1 MSNHDQAAS
10 TSSASTSSAGV
21 EPAKQRRTARRA
33 VWAAIAV
40 VIAWFLISGA
50 AGPLSGRLSEVQQ
63 NDNASFLPAS
73 AESTLVADE
82 QQAFV
87 DNPSL
92 PILVVASSPAGG
104 PLSPAAV
111 EQADALAAALPGL
124 QVEPGATIA
133 DFTDGAPIIAIP
145 SQDGEAVLINVSLQT
160 SQFGERLTDG
170 SLAVSGIV
178 EAIRSVAGDYPD
190 LQVNVTGPGG
200 ILADLI
206 KVFGAIDIQLLGA
219 TLLVVIL
226 ILIVVYRSPFIWV
239 LPIISALLANAMA
252 GAVVYALAN
261 ADIIVLNGQSQGI
274 LTVLVIGAATDYA
287 LLMIARYREELHNY
301 ESHFAALKVAW
312 KGVVEPILASG
323 ATVSI
328 GLLCLLLSELNS
340 NRSLGPVGAVGI
352 VACLVV
358 LLTLLP
364 ALLAIPV
371 VSIPLLALLVPI
383 LAWIAL
389 EVIGQEPAIGPFAAA
404 GGALALV
411 ATIFCIVV
419 GILRAVR
426 PHAGPFSR
434 DRIPPGRWVFWP
446 RVPQPDHVVDENKGL
461 WAKIANGVGMR
472 PRITWVVTAL
482 VLLVLAGFT
491 GTLKADGITTTESF
505 TNSDGVDS
513 VTGQRVLQDHFSAG
527 LGTPAIVVLNA
538 DRIEDVATVVSSTPG
553 VDAVRP
559 FTGAPAGPPGA
570 DQPAEPKVV
579 DGRAILEVT
588 LSDPAD
594 STQAEDT
601 IALLRDRVDSVAGA
615 DALVGGQTAA
625 QLDVD
630 ISSMRDRNLIIPVV
644 LVVIFIVLMLLLRSI
659 LAPVLLIVTV
669 LLSYFATLGVCA
681 LLFNEAFAFPGADTS
696 FPLFAFVFLVA
707 LGVDY
712 NIFLMTRVREESMKL
727 GTRPGIIKGLRVT
740 GGVITSA
747 GIVLAATFLV
757 LGVLPLV
764 VLREL
769 GIAVAIGVLLDTFV
783 VRTTLVP
790 ALAYDLDR
798 RIWWPSRLWRKPG
811 QEGSQPPPKALVDA

>member
-1 MSNHDQAAS
+1 VSNS
-10 TSSASTSSAGV
+10 VTSQTPSSSP
-21 EPAKQRRTARRA
+21 EDPAKQRKAARRA
-33 VWAAIAV
+33 VWGAIAV
-40 VIAWFLISGA
+40 VVAWFLISGA

-82 QQAFV
+82 QEAFIE
-87 DNPSL
+87 NPSL
-92 PILVVASSPAGG
+92 PILVVASTPGGG
-104 PLSPAAV
+104 PLSPTAI
-111 EQADALAAALPGL
+111 EQAGALAAAIPGL
-124 QVEPGATIA
+124 EVEPGKTVA
-133 DFTDGAPIIAIP
+133 DFTDGAPVVPVP
-145 SQDGEAVLINVSLQT
+145 SADGEALLINVSLAT
-160 SQFGERLTDG
+160 TQFGERLENG
-170 SLAVSGIV
+170 SLVVSGIV
-178 EAIRSVAGDYPD
+178 EAIRGISGDYSD

-287 LLMIARYREELHNY
+287 LLMIARYREELHHY
-301 ESHFAALKVAW
+301 ASHFTALKVAW
-312 KGVVEPILASG
+312 KGVVEPIVASG

-371 VSIPLLALLVPI
+371 VSIPLVALLVPI

-389 EVIGQEPAIGPFAAA
+389 EVVGQEPSIGPFAAA
-404 GGALALV
+404 GGGLAV
-411 ATIFCIVV
+411 IAVVFCIVI

-446 RVPQPDHVVDENKGL
+446 RVPQPDQQVDEGKGL
-461 WAKIANGVGMR
+461 WAKVANGVGRR

-482 VLLVLAGFT
+482 ALLVLAGFT
-491 GTLKADGITTTESF
+491 GTLKADGISTTGSF
-505 TNSDGVDS
+505 TNADGVDS
-513 VTGQRVLQDHFSAG
+513 VIGQQVLQDHFAAG
-527 LGTPAIVVLNA
+527 LGTPSIVVVNA
-538 DRIEDVATVVSSTPG
+538 DKIEDVSAVVAATPG
-553 VDAVRP
+553 VDSVTP

-570 DQPAEPKVV
+570 GQPADPKVV
-579 DGRAILEVT
+579 DGRALLQVT

-594 STQAEDT
+594 SMQAEDT
-601 IALLRDRVDSVAGA
+601 IALLRDRVDSVPGA

-644 LVVIFIVLMLLLRSI
+644 LVVIFIILMLLLRSI

-669 LLSYFATLGVCA
+669 LLSYFATLGLCA
-681 LLFNEAFAFPGADTS
+681 LLFNEAFSFPGADTS

-712 NIFLMTRVREESMKL
+712 NIFLMTRVREESIKL

-783 VRTTLVP
+783 VRSTLVP
-790 ALAYDLDR
+790 ALAYDLGQ
-798 RIWWPSRLWRKPG
+798 RIWWPSRISRQAASPEPEPVSAGTPG
-811 QEGSQPPPKALVDA
+811 G

>member
-1 MSNHDQAAS
+1 MTNPTTVEQSG
-10 TSSASTSSAGV
+10 TSSDA
-21 EPAKQRRTARRA
+21 AKQRRTARRG

-50 AGPLSGRLSEVQQ
+50 AGPLSGRLSEVQE

-82 QQAFV
+82 QAAFIE
-87 DNPSL
+87 NPSL
-92 PILVVASSPAGG
+92 PILVVVSTPGGG
-104 PLSPAAV
+104 PLTKEAT
-111 EQADALAAALPGL
+111 EQAGALAAAIPGL
-124 QVEPGATIA
+124 EVEPGKTVS
-133 DFTDGAPIIAIP
+133 DFTDGTPVAAIP
-145 SQDGEAVLINVSLQT
+145 SQDGEALLINVSLTT
-160 SQFGERLTDG
+160 SQFGERLQDG
-170 SLAVSGIV
+170 RLAVAGIV
-178 EAIRSVAGDYPD
+178 EAIRGVSGDYPGV
-190 LQVNVTGPGG
+190 QINVTGPGG

-287 LLMIARYREELHNY
+287 LLMIARYREELHHY
-301 ESHFAALKVAW
+301 ESHLQALRVAW

-323 ATVSI
+323 ATVSV

-371 VSIPLLALLVPI
+371 VSLPLLALLVPI
-383 LAWIAL
+383 LGWIAL
-389 EVIGQEPAIGPFAAA
+389 EVVGLEPSIGPFAAA
-404 GGALALV
+404 GGTLALL
-411 ATIFCIVV
+411 ATILCIVI

-426 PHAGPFSR
+426 PHSGPFSR

-446 RVPQPDHVVDENKGL
+446 RVPRADDQVDEGKGL
-461 WAKIANGVGMR
+461 WAKVANGVGRR

-482 VLLVLAGFT
+482 ALAVLAGFT
-491 GTLKADGITTTESF
+491 GTLKADGISTTESF
-505 TNSDGVDS
+505 TNAEGVDS
-513 VTGQRVLQDHFSAG
+513 VIGQQVLQDHFAAG
-527 LGTPAIVVLNA
+527 LGTPAIVVVNA
-538 DRIEDVATVVSSTPG
+538 DQVQDVASVVAATPG
-553 VDAVRP
+553 VDSVTP
-559 FTGAPAGPPGA
+559 FTGAPPGPPGA
-570 DQPAEPKVV
+570 DQPTEPKVV
-579 DGRAILEVT
+579 DGRALLQVT

-601 IALLRDRVDSVAGA
+601 IALLRDRVDSVPGA

-644 LVVIFIVLMLLLRSI
+644 LVVIFIILMLLLRSI
-659 LAPVLLIVTV
+659 LAPVLLIITV
-669 LLSYFATLGVCA
+669 LLSYFATLGLCA

-712 NIFLMTRVREESMKL
+712 NIFLMTRVREESIKL

-783 VRTTLVP
+783 VRSTLVP
-790 ALAYDLDR
+790 ALAYDLNQ
-798 RIWWPSRLWRKPG
+798 RIWWPSRISNRTAPPQAAVAASAPPG
-811 QEGSQPPPKALVDA
+811 G

>member
-1 MSNHDQAAS
+1 MSAS
-10 TSSASTSSAGV
+10 PAPASSAPSPSNSS

-33 VWAAIAV
+33 IWAAIAV
-40 VIAWFLISGA
+40 VVAWFLISGA
-50 AGPLSGRLSEVQQ
+50 AGPLSGRLSEVQE

-82 QQAFV
+82 QAAFIE
-87 DNPSL
+87 NPSL
-92 PILVVASSPAGG
+92 PILVVVSSPGGG
-104 PLSPAAV
+104 PLSAEGQ
-111 EQADALAAALPGL
+111 EQAAALAAAIPDL
-124 QVEPGATIA
+124 QVESGATVA
-133 DFTDGAPIIAIP
+133 DFTDGSAVAAIP
-145 SQDGEAVLINVSLQT
+145 SQDGEAILINVSLT
-160 SQFGERLTDG
+160 SSQFGERLDDG
-170 SLAVSGIV
+170 RLAVAGIV
-178 EAIRSVAGDYPD
+178 EAIRGVAGDYPD
-190 LQVNVTGPGG
+190 VQVNVTGPGG
-200 ILADLI
+200 ILSDLI

-219 TLLVVIL
+219 TLLVVII

-239 LPIISALLANAMA
+239 LPIISALLANTMA

-301 ESHFAALKVAW
+301 ESHIAALKVAW
-312 KGVVEPILASG
+312 RGVVEPILASG
-323 ATVSI
+323 ATVSV

-371 VSIPLLALLVPI
+371 VSLPLLALLVPI

-389 EVIGQEPAIGPFAAA
+389 EVVGQEPQIGPFAAT
-404 GGALALV
+404 GGVLAVL
-411 ATIFCIVV
+411 AIIFCIVI
-419 GILRAVR
+419 GILRAFR
-426 PHAGPFSR
+426 PHAGPFSK

-446 RVPQPDHVVDENKGL
+446 RVPRADHVVNEGKGM
-461 WAKIANGVGMR
+461 WAKVANGVGRR

-482 VLLVLAGFT
+482 VLLILAGFT
-491 GTLKADGITTTESF
+491 ATLKADGITTTESF
-505 TNSDGVDS
+505 TNADSVDS
-513 VTGQRVLQDHFSAG
+513 VIGQEVLQDHFAAG
-527 LGTPAIVVLNA
+527 LGTPAIVVANA
-538 DRIEDVATVVSSTPG
+538 DRLDDVASVVASTPG
-553 VDAVRP
+553 VDSVSA
-559 FTGAPAGPPGA
+559 FTGAPAGPPG
-570 DQPAEPKVV
+570 DQPAAEPKIV
-579 DGRAILEVT
+579 DGRGLLQVT

-594 STQAEDT
+594 STAAEDT
-601 IALLRDRVDSVAGA
+601 IALLRDRVDTIDGA

-630 ISSMRDRNLIIPVV
+630 ISSMRDRNLIIPIV
-644 LVVIFIVLMLLLRSI
+644 LVVIFVILMVLLRSI

-669 LLSYFATLGVCA
+669 VLSYFATLGLCA
-681 LLFNEAFAFPGADTS
+681 LLFNEALAFPGADTS

-712 NIFLMTRVREESMKL
+712 NIFLMTRVREESIKL

-769 GIAVAIGVLLDTFV
+769 GLAVAIGVLLDTFV
-783 VRTTLVP
+783 VRSTLVP
-790 ALAYDLDR
+790 ALAYDLDN
-798 RIWWPSRLWRKPG
+798 RIWWPSRLSRDTGADARP
-811 QEGSQPPPKALVDA
+811 EALVDASDT